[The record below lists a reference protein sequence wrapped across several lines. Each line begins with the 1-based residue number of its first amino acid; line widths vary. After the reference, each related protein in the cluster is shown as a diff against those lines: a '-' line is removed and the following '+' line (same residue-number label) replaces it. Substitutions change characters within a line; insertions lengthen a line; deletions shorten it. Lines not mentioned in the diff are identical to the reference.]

1 MNGLMKPDV
10 VAPGGNVVSS
20 YSHIAHPDNA
30 IVGWSEFQGERY
42 PWAADTGTSM
52 STPVVAGIIALWL
65 QAKPDLTLEEVR
77 EVLSRSCRRPDTSLD
92 YPNNFYG
99 YGEIDAYR
107 GLLEILGLS
116 KIEGISLHQPQR
128 VQVRPVNGDLQILFD
143 DVPQAPVAVKVY
155 NLSGLCVYSESMR
168 LSGTEITIDL
178 PLLPQAVYA
187 VQIETQDKNI
197 QGSCLIRL

>member
-1 MNGLMKPDV
+1 
-10 VAPGGNVVSS
+10 
-20 YSHIAHPDNA
+20 
-30 IVGWSEFQGERY
+30 
-42 PWAADTGTSM
+42 
-52 STPVVAGIIALWL
+52 
-65 QAKPDLTLEEVR
+65 
-77 EVLSRSCRRPDTSLD
+77 
-92 YPNNFYG
+92 
-99 YGEIDAYR
+99 
-107 GLLEILGLS
+107 LEILGLT